1 MRNKNAAVAVGLALF
16 AVLML
21 AATNPR
27 RDQFDIWLEIQGI
40 RSPSRSGEEAA
51 QGGAFGSIESAAGLP
66 AADSGFRRTDCFVFS
81 LYDSRR
87 ADGSAD
93 RSYIGLAR
101 SFIRLR

>member
-1 MRNKNAAVAVGLALF
+1 
-16 AVLML
+16 ML

-40 RSPSRSGEEAA
+40 RGASSPRNGAPRKDEGTA
-51 QGGAFGSIESAAGLP
+51 QGGVFGSIESAAGLP

-87 ADGSAD
+87 GDGSAD
-93 RSYIGLAR
+93 RSYLGLAR